1 MTGTLGERPP
11 SSPVGVGVHNLA
23 GEPDQFAVP
32 PASVAPARDRQH
44 DQQKGRRICGTLP
57 LGMAH

>member
-1 MTGTLGERPP
+1 M
-11 SSPVGVGVHNLA
+11 A

-32 PASVAPARDRQH
+32 PASVPPARDRQH